1 MTIKTIGLDGDDT
14 LWHNEFY
21 FREAEREFV
30 VLLSCYADDAV
41 IEEHLFQTIKHNL
54 ALYGYGIK
62 AFVLSMIEAA
72 LELGKQSIST
82 QLLNNIVEL
91 GRSMMEKPV
100 CLVDGVLP
108 LLDELKENYRLI
120 LISKGDP
127 VEQERKIAKS
137 GLEPFFAALEI
148 VSHKDKTAYEKLFK
162 RHTILPQEM
171 VMVGNSL
178 KSDIVPV
185 LEAGGWAV
193 YIPYQI
199 TWALERADEPYDY
212 RRYLKIDKLSDLPQL
227 LHHISPMS

>member
-1 MTIKTIGLDGDDT
+1 M
-14 LWHNEFY
+14 
-21 FREAEREFV
+21 
-30 VLLSCYADDAV
+30 
-41 IEEHLFQTIKHNL
+41 
-54 ALYGYGIK
+54 
-62 AFVLSMIEAA
+62 
-72 LELGKQSIST
+72 
-82 QLLNNIVEL
+82 
-91 GRSMMEKPV
+91 
-100 CLVDGVLP
+100 
-108 LLDELKENYRLI
+108 
-120 LISKGDP
+120 ISKGDP